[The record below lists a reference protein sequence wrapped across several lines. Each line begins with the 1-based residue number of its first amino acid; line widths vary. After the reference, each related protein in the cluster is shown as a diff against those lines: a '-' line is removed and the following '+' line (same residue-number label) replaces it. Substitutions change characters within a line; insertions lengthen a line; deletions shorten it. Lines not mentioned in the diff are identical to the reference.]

1 MDSNECAVLNSQ
13 DAFDAWMSVVLP
25 EGWRG
30 GRYRPLELD
39 AFGRLSLIAEVER
52 VTGEPFTEALL
63 DSLTTLTTGGS
74 RARGVKERHP
84 NNPGTASPGVS

>member
-63 DSLTTLTTGGS
+63 DSLTTLDDWYHF
-74 RARGVKERHP
+74 ARTKHAHVCSDHRWVE
-84 NNPGTASPGVS
+84 S